1 MINVERHSI
10 NPVTDWSDARRVAR
24 LRSTRLGSNW
34 RRFGRLRRGALRVG
48 LLLIAM
54 SILCAHYY
62 ALDVQPERQRLA
74 MTHPRLHHIHDAQN
88 PLDSGTAVVDLVGL
102 GNVDASDTARSLPAF
117 TAIGQ
122 VWAVQYDN
130 AGLDTAVISRL
141 VTQHARRAGVS
152 RIVVAGHSMGGIIAL
167 EVAEHLYEDGD
178 LEVRAVILDC
188 TPIDLH
194 AVRAESRD
202 AGEDM
207 LRWMGWVP
215 GARESRALRLVVET
229 AARRDRYLFR
239 PSEGH
244 PLVDTG
250 ELTSVV
256 KEVLRKKL
264 LSDDTASNG
273 LIESQFKAIVASGAQ
288 NDLQT
293 LTTESGDRTPPAI
306 IFMRPAFGAD
316 DPVVDVDY
324 SQQVLLDDIAGT
336 DAQLL
341 VVRMAGTGHAN
352 PKQQPGIYNA
362 AIDTKVAPFL
372 DRMDERADTSVTIT
386 RDTDVAGAVSSP

>member
-1 MINVERHSI
+1 M
-10 NPVTDWSDARRVAR
+10 
-24 LRSTRLGSNW
+24 
-34 RRFGRLRRGALRVG
+34 
-48 LLLIAM
+48 
-54 SILCAHYY
+54 
-62 ALDVQPERQRLA
+62 
-74 MTHPRLHHIHDAQN
+74 
-88 PLDSGTAVVDLVGL
+88 VDLVGL
-102 GNVDASDTARSLPAF
+102 GNVDASDTALSLPAF
-117 TAIGQ
+117 AGIGQ

-141 VTQHARRAGVS
+141 VTSYSRRAGVS
-152 RIVVAGHSMGGIIAL
+152 RIVLAGHSMGGIIAL

-178 LEVRAVILDC
+178 LDVRAVILDC

-194 AVRAESRD
+194 AVRAQSRD

-239 PSEGH
+239 SADGH

-250 ELTSVV
+250 ALTGVV
-256 KEVLRKKL
+256 REVFRKKL
-264 LSDDTASNG
+264 LSDDSASNG

-288 NDLQT
+288 KDLQT

-324 SQQVLLDDIAGT
+324 SQQTLLEDIVGT
-336 DAQLL
+336 DARLL

-352 PKQQPGIYNA
+352 AKQQPGIYNA
-362 AIDTKVAPFL
+362 AIDTKVVPFI
-372 DRMDERADTSVTIT
+372 DRMDERVDASVTT
-386 RDTDVAGAVSSP
+386 ARETDIAGAISSP